1 MATALRAKSQGWW
14 LGGQA
19 ATQAEKHLPLQ
30 GVDMTAHTIRRTH
43 REQAMR
49 DLRALSRCVLQGSY
63 RKSVPVGE
71 VPLEVWRLLLL
82 PHAVRVLPGFGVG
95 HSRLFPIAQTGQSW
109 LFHLLACMRFQLSAG
124 NRVHKACK
132 PHVSDEG
139 LCSDVRIV
147 HAFGKVI
154 LPLALE
160 TVSPSLLGKAS
171 CICVWGDYWQK
182 A

>member
-1 MATALRAKSQGWW
+1 MGAYATHCYAVLPSVATALRAKSQGWW
-14 LGGQA
+14 A
-19 ATQAEKHLPLQ
+19 ATQAEKHLALQ
-30 GVDMTAHTIRRTH
+30 GIDVKVHTIRRTH

-147 HAFGKVI
+147 HAFGA
-154 LPLALE
+154 LAK
-160 TVSPSLLGKAS
+160 SYYRLLWK
-171 CICVWGDYWQK
+171 Q
-182 A
+182 